1 MTKPAKMLRPVMSKY
16 SLDQL
21 KKKLGDPGWRTI
33 TGSIIH
39 TREGTLGELAEAA
52 HAQHKNGQAAGYLQ
66 EIETKVEVNILQLE
80 ELWQHMGLPTI

>member
-1 MTKPAKMLRPVMSKY
+1 MSKY
-16 SLDQL
+16 SIGEL
-21 KKKLGDPGWRTI
+21 KNKLGDPGWRTI

-52 HAQHKNGQAAGYLQ
+52 HARHKSDRAAGYLQ
-66 EIETKVEVNILQLE
+66 EIDTKIEVDLLQLE